1 MKDAYYKS
9 VHCNHE
15 QLFLSADNIRPG
27 RTQDGLLFQVM
38 FDLGIPLSGKTDEK
52 ETVDK
57 KKFSVENGRFSKNT
71 MI

>member
-1 MKDAYYKS
+1 MNIEYSFHVSYINSRNMKDAYYKS

-38 FDLGIPLSGKTDEK
+38 FDLGICFQVKLTR
-52 ETVDK
+52 K
-57 KKFSVENGRFSKNT
+57 KP
-71 MI
+71 